1 MKTMRKKISLLLVLS
16 AVLFLSSCLDSG
28 DNSYIGNN
36 EFSYITRTDNGTVYA
51 RTLAGYFITS
61 PKISIYSPGTAA
73 LLTYQITEE
82 TETIVETVSNGE
94 KITIHKVNLGGE
106 PVELEQSV
114 LQNME
119 APDTDTVYFE
129 SPLIIQTWVPN
140 YSAYFEDRWPIE
152 FQYKSKKGE
161 SVKVNFYKVAEDKLP
176 ENLNADVLIDVRLKK
191 TGTPE
196 SGASEELKNGLIVA
210 NMSMLR
216 QTPGEVDNQETKP
229 LRIKF
234 RYFRSDKKDEL
245 HISDQSITITVQ
257 K

>member
-16 AVLFLSSCLDSG
+16 AVLFLGSCLDSG

-36 EFSYITRTDNGTVYA
+36 EYSYITRTDNGTVYA
-51 RTLAGYFITS
+51 RTLRGYFITS
-61 PKISIYSPGTAA
+61 PKINMLSPGTVV
-73 LLTYQITEE
+73 LLTYQISEE
-82 TETIVETVSNGE
+82 TEAIEETLSNGE

-106 PVELEQSV
+106 PVELEQSA
-114 LQNME
+114 LQNTE
-119 APDTDTVYFE
+119 APKTDTVYFE
-129 SPLIIQTWVPN
+129 SPLVIQTWVPN

-152 FQYKSKKGE
+152 FQYKAKKGE

-176 ENLNADVLIDVRLKK
+176 ENLNADVLVDVRLKK

-196 SGASEELKNGLIVA
+196 SGASEELKSSLIVA

-216 QTPGEVDNQETKP
+216 HTSGEVDNSETKQ

-245 HISDQSITITVQ
+245 HISDQPIVITVQ